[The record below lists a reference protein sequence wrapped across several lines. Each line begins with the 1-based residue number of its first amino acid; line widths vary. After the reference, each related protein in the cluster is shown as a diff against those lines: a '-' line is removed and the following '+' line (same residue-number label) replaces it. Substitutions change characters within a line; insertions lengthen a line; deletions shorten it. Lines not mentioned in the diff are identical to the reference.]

1 MTFNQKG
8 NFKSLELLSLVY
20 MMPLEENFDIL
31 PHLKDLRN
39 GIEDRA
45 AVRPLTGR
53 VRKIQKSGG
62 PQKNNL
68 FNINI
73 SQITRLQKMN

>member
-1 MTFNQKG
+1 MYR
-8 NFKSLELLSLVY
+8 V
-20 MMPLEENFDIL
+20 
-31 PHLKDLRN
+31 
-39 GIEDRA
+39 

-53 VRKIQKSGG
+53 VQKIEKSGG

-68 FNINI
+68 FSIHV